1 MLSFIAK
8 RTSSWPSFALLL
20 TVLTVLF
27 TAFFFFLHYIGN
39 RIPYD
44 LALQR
49 LQALETDLARKEY
62 ARDYNTTF
70 ENCQLYNSVLRGAE
84 SASGAEGHSL
94 HHAVLIQ
101 IYSVQDDSA
110 QDGDASLQDCRPVY
124 AAISDDNPRSTALET
139 PVILKTRYW
148 WGNKAILAI
157 GLRFFSLA
165 QFRQVVE
172 FATYLAYGILLAA
185 LVMSRPRAALAAV
198 PLAVF
203 GIFFSGIKY
212 FSDVPN
218 GVPYLW
224 AVLAAAILSLLMRWR
239 PDGLGGP
246 LIVQKIGSVTAVFCF
261 VAGMVSSY
269 LFFMNGHPFH
279 TIVLFALVAWFGSLD
294 RSARDRAERA
304 GLFVAFYVVG
314 FVACYML
321 GQIIKMV
328 VLELPIGP
336 TYKGFYKD
344 QASILHILQSLRDG
358 VRDLGIGS
366 ASSLPLI
373 NGWSLFWTIGM
384 GRVATGWAL
393 LLLSLAAL
401 IIAVLIAVFRCC
413 RRGHQDLL
421 WDILLILALIIFVCL
436 SLLIPNHTLGQT
448 SRFLFINYG
457 LMWSCLILAVMKTG
471 WHLNAAIGG
480 LIIGPSLGWL
490 WVQSDRVDNLKSVYD
505 QLTDDN
511 IIIQDHFTV
520 YLDKDYRH
528 LVYVK
533 DECST
538 EDTTPIFRIWMN
550 SIGVNYAV
558 SGGGGESRND
568 FTTFYFEDYGVNFE
582 GKCVAQIPMLE
593 PGLDYV
599 RIRTGQLIRIW
610 PKFSYHLVV
619 KHYNEWMSSYSGRI
633 SSYSA
638 EYDSIAG
645 DEPLFRDI
653 FDVYLSEDYGSLI
666 YVKEPCNFAEVA
678 FLRDSEYQT
687 DPHGF
692 FLHVYPVDREELAED
707 RRQYGFENRDFK
719 FSTDGVLADGRCITK
734 VDLPEYDIA
743 TIRTGQHI
751 HKGDQYINYWDR
763 TSSPFGRLS
772 PYSVEYDSIAG
783 TEPLFR
789 YVFDVYLNEGSNSLV
804 WVKERCRISD
814 IEPEFFLHIFP
825 VDREGL
831 AEDRRQHG
839 FENRDFKFSTDGVLA
854 DGRCV
859 TKVALPEYDIA
870 TIRTGQHIYHQ
881 DQPVNLWSHESDFQQ
896 TRSVPLT
903 N

>member
-20 TVLTVLF
+20 TALTILF

-49 LQALETDLARKEY
+49 FQALETDLTRKEY
-62 ARDYNTTF
+62 ARGYTTTF

-94 HHAVLIQ
+94 HHAVLLQ
-101 IYSVQDDSA
+101 QYSMR
-110 QDGDASLQDCRPVY
+110 DCRPVY
-124 AAISDDNPRSTALET
+124 AAISDAIGDDDPKSAALET
-139 PVILKTRYW
+139 PIILKTRYW

-185 LVMSRPRAALAAV
+185 LVMLAPRAALAAV

-203 GIFFSGIKY
+203 GIFSSGIKY
-212 FSDVPN
+212 FSDASN

-246 LIVQKIGSVTAVFCF
+246 PIVQKIGSVAAVFCF

-269 LFFMNGHPFH
+269 LFLFEGHYIY
-279 TIVLFALVAWFGSLD
+279 TAVLFALVAWFGSLD
-294 RSARDRAERA
+294 RSIRDRAKRV

-321 GQIIKMV
+321 GQIVKMV
-328 VLELPIGP
+328 VLELPVSP
-336 TYKGFYKD
+336 TYKGFHTD
-344 QASILHILQSLRDG
+344 QVSILWYLSDG
-358 VRDLGIGS
+358 VRNLFQLGRNALPAAGGLG
-366 ASSLPLI
+366 LPLI
-373 NGWSLFWTIGM
+373 DGWSLFWTIGM
-384 GRVATGWAL
+384 GRMATGQAL
-393 LLLSLAAL
+393 SFLSLAAL
-401 IIAVLIAVFRCC
+401 IIAVFIAVFRGC
-413 RRGHQDLL
+413 RRDNWDLFR
-421 WDILLILALIIFVCL
+421 DILLILALMVFVCFN
-436 SLLIPNHTLGQT
+436 LLIPNDIQGRS

-457 LMWSCLILAVMKTG
+457 LMWSCLLLAAMKINWRWNVVM
-471 WHLNAAIGG
+471 GG
-480 LIIGPSLGWL
+480 IIIGPSLGWL
-490 WVQSDRVDNLKSVYD
+490 WVQSDRVDNLKSIYD

-511 IIIQDHFTV
+511 IIIRDYFTV
-520 YLDKDYRH
+520 YLDRDYGH

-538 EDTTPIFRIWMN
+538 EDMTSEFWMWMGG
-550 SIGVNYAV
+550 IGVNDAV
-558 SGGGGESRND
+558 SKPPLDELR
-568 FTTFYFEDYGVNFE
+568 TFYFEDYGVRFE
-582 GKCVAQIPMLE
+582 GKCVARIPVLE
-593 PGLDYV
+593 HELYYM
-599 RIRTGQLIRIW
+599 RTGQDLKMWRNDFFYPIIGRTY
-610 PKFSYHLVV
+610 KV
-619 KHYNEWMSSYSGRI
+619 WMSSYV
-633 SSYSA
+633 
-638 EYDSIAG
+638 AG

-666 YVKEPCNFAEVA
+666 YVKEPCDFAEVA

-692 FLHVYPVDREELAED
+692 FLHVYPVDREDLDED
-707 RRQYGFENRDFK
+707 RRQHGFENRDFK

-772 PYSVEYDSIAG
+772 PHSVEYDSIAG

-814 IEPEFFLHIFP
+814 IEPGFFLHVYP
-825 VDREGL
+825 VDREDL
-831 AEDRRQHG
+831 DEDRRQHG

-854 DGRCV
+854 DGRCI
-859 TKVALPEYDIA
+859 TKVDLPEYDIA

-881 DQPVNLWSHESDFQQ
+881 DQPTNLWSHESDLQQ
-896 TRSVPLT
+896 TKPTPLT

>member
-20 TVLTVLF
+20 TALTILF

-49 LQALETDLARKEY
+49 FQALETDLTRKEY
-62 ARDYNTTF
+62 AREYTTTF
-70 ENCQLYNSVLRGAE
+70 DNCQLYNSVLRGAE

-94 HHAVLIQ
+94 HHAVLLQ
-101 IYSVQDDSA
+101 AYSVQDCRTVY
-110 QDGDASLQDCRPVY
+110 DA
-124 AAISDDNPRSTALET
+124 IIDDDPKPAALET
-139 PVILKTRYW
+139 PVMLKTHHW

-185 LVMSRPRAALAAV
+185 LVMLAPRAALAAV

-203 GIFFSGIKY
+203 GIFSSGIKY

-246 LIVQKIGSVTAVFCF
+246 PIVQKIGSVAAVFCF
-261 VAGMVSSY
+261 VAGMISSY
-269 LFFMNGHPFH
+269 LFFFDGHYIY

-294 RSARDRAERA
+294 LSTRDRAKRA
-304 GLFVAFYVVG
+304 GLFVAFYVAG
-314 FVACYML
+314 FVACFIL
-321 GQIIKMV
+321 GQIVKMV
-328 VLELPIGP
+328 VLELPVGP
-336 TYKGFYKD
+336 TYKGSYTD
-344 QASILHILQSLRDG
+344 QISIPQSLFVG
-358 VRDLGIGS
+358 VRNLFEPRHSGPTVGGLI
-366 ASSLPLI
+366 LPLV
-373 NGWSLFWTIGM
+373 NGWSLFWTMGM
-384 GRVATGWAL
+384 GRVATGQAL
-393 LLLSLAAL
+393 LLLSLTAL
-401 IIAVLIAVFRCC
+401 TIAVLIAVFRGW
-413 RRGHQDLL
+413 RRRHWDLL
-421 WDILLILALIIFVCL
+421 WDILLILALMVFVCL
-436 SLLIPNHTLGQT
+436 SLLIPNHILGKP
-448 SRFLFINYG
+448 SRFLFIHYG
-457 LMWSCLILAVMKTG
+457 LMWSCFILAVMKTG
-471 WHLNAAIGG
+471 WRLNVAIGG

-490 WVQSDRVDNLKSVYD
+490 WVQSDRIDNLKSIYD

-511 IIIQDHFTV
+511 IIIQDYFTV

-528 LVYVK
+528 LVYYK

-538 EDTTPIFRIWMN
+538 EDMTSEFRIWMG
-550 SIGVNYAV
+550 SIGVSNAV
-558 SGGGGESRND
+558 NRQPIDD
-568 FTTFYFEDYGVNFE
+568 FRAFYFEDYGVRFE
-582 GKCVAQIPMLE
+582 GRCVARIPMLE
-593 PGLDYV
+593 PGIDYI
-599 RIRTGQLIRIW
+599 RIRTGQVIRVL
-610 PKFSYHLVV
+610 PGSSRSFVV
-619 KHYNEWMSSYSGRI
+619 KPYNVWMSSYSGRI

-645 DEPLFRDI
+645 DEPLFRNI

-666 YVKEPCNFAEVA
+666 YVKEPCDFAEVA
-678 FLRDSEYQT
+678 FLRDSEYS
-687 DPHGF
+687 DRSPRGF
-692 FLHVYPVDREELAED
+692 FLHIFPMNREDLAED

-719 FSTDGVLADGRCITK
+719 FSTDGVLANGRCVTK
-734 VDLPEYDIA
+734 VALPEYDIA

-751 HKGDQYINYWDR
+751 HKDDQYINLWDR

-772 PYSVEYDSIAG
+772 PHSVEYDSIAG

-804 WVKERCRISD
+804 WVKERCQISD
-814 IEPEFFLHIFP
+814 IEPGFFLHVYP
-825 VDREGL
+825 ADREDL
-831 AEDRRQHG
+831 AEDRRQYG

-854 DGRCV
+854 NGRCV

-881 DQPVNLWSHESDFQQ
+881 DQLINLWSHESDLQQ
-896 TRSVPLT
+896 TRSMPLT
-903 N
+903 K